1 MTLKIRSTFDSE
13 LNAIHMNLMQM
24 GEMVKTAISRSMQSL
39 KDQDL
44 VLAANVIA
52 DDINI
57 NDLRFNIEEAC
68 VTIIATQ
75 QPIAGDL
82 RAIIA
87 IMHSVDELERMGDHA
102 AGIAKT
108 VIKASD
114 ERPLKPGK
122 ILTHMAELSQEMLI
136 ACIEA
141 FIAHDAKRASEIA
154 ARDDEMDQLY
164 KSLFDRLIKVMG
176 EHPKLIPRATYLM
189 WCGHNLERIADRVTN
204 LAEQVIFMTT
214 GQLKEL
220 GS

>member
-1 MTLKIRSTFDSE
+1 MATRIRSTFDSE
-13 LNAIHMNLMQM
+13 LNAIHMNFTHM
-24 GEMVKTAISRSMQSL
+24 GELVRTAIGLSMQAL

-52 DDINI
+52 DDTTI
-57 NDLRFNIEEAC
+57 NDLRYNIEEAC
-68 VTIIATQ
+68 LTLIATQ

-87 IMHSVDELERMGDHA
+87 IMHSAVEMERMGDHA

-108 VIKASD
+108 VIKSGD

-122 ILTHMAELSQEMLI
+122 KLSQMAELSQAMLTD
-136 ACIEA
+136 CIEA
-141 FIAHDAKRASEIA
+141 FITHDAKRASEIA
-154 ARDDEMDQLY
+154 ARDTEMDQLY
-164 KSLFDRLIKVMG
+164 KVLFDRLIKVMG

-204 LAEQVIFMTT
+204 LAEQIVFMTT
-214 GQLKEL
+214 GQMKEL